1 MTSSSPDTPR
11 TDITAAQ
18 IQATLVQRPVRHLIG
33 GQLVDSGQTF
43 SVIHPGT
50 GAVCAPCVEA
60 TRADLDHAVAS
71 ARAAQ
76 LAGGATPPAERRAAL
91 LQLAA
96 VIRTHQD
103 ELTGLITLE
112 QGKPLA
118 AARMEVGRAA
128 MLVEQFVQMEIAP
141 ESLRDDATGRVE
153 VHYRPLGVV
162 GAITPWNMPLVLSVP
177 KIAHALYAG
186 NTVVLK
192 PSPYTPL
199 TMLRLAEYART
210 LFPAGVLNVLAG
222 GNALG
227 QWISEHPGIDK
238 ISFTGSIATGRRVM
252 ASAAGN
258 LKRLTLELGGN
269 DPAIVLPDASIDTI
283 AQALFDASFVNC
295 GQVCM
300 AIKRLY
306 VHASLY
312 EQACERLAQIARAV
326 KVGDPFASGTQMGPV
341 QNRAQFDIVQS
352 ILADTW
358 QQPGARVLAGG
369 HALPGDGYFVEPTVV
384 AGLAEGTRLV
394 DEEPFGPVLPVIAY
408 TDIDDVIARANR
420 SPYGLG
426 ASVWGGDAARA
437 SELAL
442 QLHAGTVW
450 VNRHMGADPFAPF
463 GGARQSGIG
472 RQYGMAGLKG
482 YMEGVTLFLPPRR

>member
-1 MTSSSPDTPR
+1 
-11 TDITAAQ
+11 
-18 IQATLVQRPVRHLIG
+18 
-33 GQLVDSGQTF
+33 LVDSGQTF

-76 LAGGATPPAERRAAL
+76 LAWGATPPAERRAAL

-227 QWISEHPGIDK
+227 QGLP
-238 ISFTGSIATGRRVM
+238 TGAVPPQQGDRK
-252 ASAAGN
+252 AAAGIEHHYGRIA
-258 LKRLTLELGGN
+258 LFALQPGRHQTGDGAAGPHGHQGLAVGPGLLQKKGEFVGAPGL
-269 DPAIVLPDASIDTI
+269 AIGRQGHPFNQAG
-283 AQALFDASFVNC
+283 AEQAL
-295 GQVCM
+295 
-300 AIKRLY
+300 
-306 VHASLY
+306 
-312 EQACERLAQIARAV
+312 
-326 KVGDPFASGTQMGPV
+326 
-341 QNRAQFDIVQS
+341 
-352 ILADTW
+352 
-358 QQPGARVLAGG
+358 QQGV
-369 HALPGDGYFVEPTVV
+369 
-384 AGLAEGTRLV
+384 
-394 DEEPFGPVLPVIAY
+394 
-408 TDIDDVIARANR
+408 
-420 SPYGLG
+420 GLG
-426 ASVWGGDAARA
+426 AEAKPPDQLFVHPPSLSRRPARGPRDLGC
-437 SELAL
+437 S
-442 QLHAGTVW
+442 
-450 VNRHMGADPFAPF
+450 RDPS
-463 GGARQSGIG
+463 AR
-472 RQYGMAGLKG
+472 
-482 YMEGVTLFLPPRR
+482 T

>member
-1 MTSSSPDTPR
+1 
-11 TDITAAQ
+11 
-18 IQATLVQRPVRHLIG
+18 
-33 GQLVDSGQTF
+33 
-43 SVIHPGT
+43 
-50 GAVCAPCVEA
+50 
-60 TRADLDHAVAS
+60 
-71 ARAAQ
+71 
-76 LAGGATPPAERRAAL
+76 
-91 LQLAA
+91 
-96 VIRTHQD
+96 
-103 ELTGLITLE
+103 
-112 QGKPLA
+112 
-118 AARMEVGRAA
+118 
-128 MLVEQFVQMEIAP
+128 
-141 ESLRDDATGRVE
+141 
-153 VHYRPLGVV
+153 
-162 GAITPWNMPLVLSVP
+162 
-177 KIAHALYAG
+177 
-186 NTVVLK
+186 
-192 PSPYTPL
+192 
-199 TMLRLAEYART
+199 
-210 LFPAGVLNVLAG
+210 
-222 GNALG
+222 
-227 QWISEHPGIDK
+227 
-238 ISFTGSIATGRRVM
+238 
-252 ASAAGN
+252 
-258 LKRLTLELGGN
+258 
-269 DPAIVLPDASIDTI
+269 
-283 AQALFDASFVNC
+283 LFDASFVNC
-295 GQVCM
+295 GQVCK

-326 KVGDPFASGTQMGPV
+326 KVGDPFAPGTQMGPV

-426 ASVWGGDAARA
+426 ASVWGGDAERA